1 MGTYELICLI
11 LTLLIIVVT
20 LANII
25 VLLLRKRKRTTVA
38 TETSETPV
46 EQPVVQP
53 VQEVVV
59 KEYVE
64 DVVADEVVIEDIVEE
79 QAVQESEDIDL
90 VSALRNGT
98 LEETDSGATV
108 QNADGTVIYVG
119 YNKSFKA
126 KLSQATDEV
135 RDYYNTLKNHVLSY
149 NGVKT
154 SISWGQESVR
164 YGKVKVCIFV
174 LRDNTLQ
181 VYLPLNPDNY
191 YLDTIYK
198 VERTEEKFYNK
209 PSCLYKIINKGRV
222 KCATELIDKV
232 MKRFH
237 TERKDKVAMDYA
249 ANYPYEDNLSLIT
262 RKLIKVT
269 MSTHPIS
276 ADK

>member
-1 MGTYELICLI
+1 MGAYELICLI

-25 VLLLRKRKRTTVA
+25 VLLLRKRKRTAVA

-46 EQPVVQP
+46 EQPV
-53 VQEVVV
+53 QEVVV
-59 KEYVE
+59 NEYVE
-64 DVVADEVVIEDIVEE
+64 EVVADEVVIEDIVEE

-108 QNADGTVIYVG
+108 QNADGTVMYVG

-126 KLSQATDEV
+126 RLSQATDEV
-135 RDYYNTLKNHVLSY
+135 RDYYNALKNHVLSY
-149 NGVKT
+149 NGVKS

-181 VYLPLNPDNY
+181 VYLPLNPDDY

-209 PSCLYKIINKGRV
+209 PSCLYKVINKGRV

-237 TERKDKVAMDYA
+237 TKRKDKVAVDYA

-269 MSTHPIS
+269 VTPHPIS
-276 ADK
+276 EDK